1 MTTEESE
8 KTRMCI
14 DYLTSLGYK
23 VVEPQNKKT
32 MQERKQIFCSK
43 CMEYQ
48 EKYGI
53 SMIQEFFNFWSE
65 ANENGKKMRFEMQK
79 TFAIP
84 NRLATWSRNDKK
96 WNRRGG
102 NVEVGVL
109 NENKDERK
117 YNDYNW

>member
-1 MTTEESE
+1 MEKSE
-8 KTRMCI
+8 KTQMCI

-32 MQERKQIFCSK
+32 IQERKQIFCSK
-43 CMEYQ
+43 CLRYQ

-53 SMIQEFFNFWSE
+53 SMIQDFFNFWSE

-96 WNRRGG
+96 WNRRSG
-102 NVEVGVL
+102 NAEVGML